1 MDYLN
6 TGRAASLTP
15 VRLPYHR
22 LESTFHVES
31 LGKSWELRHRY
42 LDSAAG
48 VPAINIVR
56 RELKEEG
63 THWWACRAYPLHC
76 KHCAR
81 RPGSGDPS
89 EGGLRVEAKSI
100 CWCSR
105 PENARTTS
113 VTRCGRVPEDV
124 EQKSMHDTKF

>member
-31 LGKSWELRHRY
+31 LGKSWEPRHRY
-42 LDSAAG
+42 LDSVAG
-48 VPAINIVR
+48 VTAISTVR

-63 THWWACRAYPLHC
+63 THWRACRACPLHC
-76 KHCAR
+76 KYRAR
-81 RPGSGDPS
+81 YPRSGGPS
-89 EGGLRVEAKSI
+89 EGGLRVEAK
-100 CWCSR
+100 
-105 PENARTTS
+105 
-113 VTRCGRVPEDV
+113 
-124 EQKSMHDTKF
+124 